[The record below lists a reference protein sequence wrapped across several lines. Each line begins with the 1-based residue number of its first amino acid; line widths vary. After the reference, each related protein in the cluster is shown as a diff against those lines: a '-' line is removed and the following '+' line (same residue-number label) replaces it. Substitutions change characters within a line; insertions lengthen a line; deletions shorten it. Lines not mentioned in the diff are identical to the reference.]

1 MTDTITVFKTLDQ
14 SYGLEEWA
22 IEHLEILSKVT
33 RLKLLKESITVVHE
47 GFLVKNEIL
56 DQTFFVR
63 CDNRIS
69 SEYDLGCILTEC
81 SLQEPNGIIW
91 LANKPHQELLDA
103 FKWLGEAFNIDFET
117 YVIPVEV
124 KYKEEEED

>member
-1 MTDTITVFKTLDQ
+1 MTDTITVLKPLDQ

-22 IEHLEILSKVT
+22 IENLEMLSKKT
-33 RLKLLKESITVVHE
+33 GLKLLKESITAVHE

-63 CDNRIS
+63 CDNRVS

-103 FKWLGEAFNIDFET
+103 FNWLDKVLGKDFEM
-117 YVIPVEV
+117 YLIPVEV
-124 KYKEEEED
+124 KFTEIEED